1 MAEKTF
7 YHSSVGVWVAIEAP
21 SSAILST
28 YPAGTVEI
36 PNAPSVMH
44 TWDGS
49 SWVAPTT
56 EAIRDRQAEIAR
68 ARRDDML
75 RYQVDPVVSNPL
87 RWASL
92 SASEQQAV
100 STYRQTLLD
109 VTNQSGFPQSINWPE
124 RPATLPAIK
133 IEWNENIL

>member
-7 YHSSVGVWVAIEAP
+7 YHSSVGVWVAIDEP
-21 SSAILST
+21 NSAVLAS

-36 PNAPSVMH
+36 PSAPSVMH

-49 SWVAPTT
+49 SWVAPSVD
-56 EAIRDRQAEIAR
+56 AVRARQAEIAR

-75 RYQVDPVVSNPL
+75 RYQVDPVASNAL

-92 SASEQQAV
+92 SENEQQQILV
-100 STYRQTLLD
+100 YRQTLLD
-109 VTNQSGFPQSINWPE
+109 ITSQSGFPQHIRWPE
-124 RPATLPAIK
+124 RPASLPEVK